1 MKKIVTH
8 LISVIG
14 NPFDRMRFFALSLCL
29 LLATING
36 SAQCTIETC
45 DGIDNN
51 SNGIIDETDFWTTKA
66 PMNHVHSGAL
76 VEAING
82 KLYVVGGSF
91 TSSVEEYDPIA
102 NSWTDKA
109 SIPTN
114 YAPLNSGVINDKL
127 YVLGGCGNNDCRIG
141 ANSLLQVYDPSTNS
155 WAVKASMPTPRFGMA
170 TGVIGDKMYVAGG
183 EQACGPCTPI
193 TVFEVYNATTNA
205 WSTLAPLPEAL
216 SRCSGGVING
226 KFYVVG
232 GFYLANGSITDK
244 LYEYD
249 PTSNSWLSK
258 ASMPTARFFAG
269 AGVICGQL
277 YVAGG
282 GTDRLEVYNPITDSW
297 SIKTPSLYSDHIS
310 ATVLNNILYLISQI
324 SPTRLDAYT
333 PSEISIG
340 SIFYADADGD
350 GYGNLV
356 QTSSACTAGY
366 VSDNTDCDDTKNNVY
381 PGATE
386 ICDGFDNDC
395 DGQIDENFTLPVANA
410 GSSSTICSGNNAFIG
425 ATAVEGSIY
434 SWVSNPAGY
443 TSSSA
448 NPTVSPTVTTTY
460 ILTETVT
467 ATGCTS
473 SNSVTITV
481 NPTPTVTAS
490 ANPEAICQGASS
502 TLTATG
508 ATSYSWSPAS
518 SLSSSTGA
526 SITAMPTETTTYT
539 VTGTQVE
546 GWTQKA
552 DFGGAKRFGAVGF
565 SIGTK
570 GYIGTGLLYS
580 NGGIFYFK
588 DFWEYDPNTDSWTQK
603 ADFGGTPRSVAV
615 GFSIGTKG
623 YIGTGGLDINFY
635 KDFWEYDP
643 LTNNWTQKADFGG
656 TARTGAVGFSIG
668 NKGYIGT
675 GYDGTPAYDY
685 TSKKD
690 FWEYDPDAD
699 TWIQKNDFQGVE
711 RQYATGFAIGTK
723 GYIGTGYRVDIGPS
737 KDFWEYNPSSNAWTQ
752 KEDFGG
758 TARFVSSGF
767 SIGTKGYIGTGH
779 DVDHTKD
786 FWEYDSNSGTW
797 TQKTDFGGTSRSQ
810 AVGFSIGSKGYIG
823 TGYGG
828 DANTYGTK
836 DFWEYNP
843 LDCSNTATVT
853 VQVNTVPVITTVTPS
868 SISPVPIGTSVSLTI
883 SYTDDNVTSATIDW
897 DDVVIETFDT
907 TDNPII
913 RSHNYTA
920 TGIYAVVVTLKDACD
935 AVSASYVYNYIVIYD
950 PNGGFVT
957 GGGWINSPAGAYK
970 ADMTLSGKANFGF
983 VAKYKKGSNI
993 PIGNTEFQFQLG
1005 NLNFNSSSYEAA
1017 RLVIAGAK
1025 ANYKGLG
1032 TINGVGNY
1040 GFLVSAID
1048 GQITGGGGIDK
1059 FRIKIW
1065 DRDNENDVV
1074 YDNNIVNTDEDADPI
1089 TAIGGGSIMIHETKK
1104 NTTARVEL
1112 DRKSTDSYLFNAKIY
1127 PNPTNQHFTLVVEGS
1142 SKEKI
1147 EVIVYDILGRVV
1159 SHIKNSDNNFI
1170 RFGKE
1175 LPFGYYIAVVKQ
1187 GTNQETVKLIKQK

>member
-1 MKKIVTH
+1 MQKISFW
-8 LISVIG
+8 LIGVIG
-14 NPFDRMRFFALSLCL
+14 NPFDRMRFVTLSLCL

-36 SAQCTIETC
+36 SAQCIIETC

-51 SNGIIDETDFWTTKA
+51 SNGIIDETDFWTTKT
-66 PMNHVHSGAL
+66 PMNHVHNGGF

-91 TSSVEEYDPIA
+91 TSSVEEYDPIT
-102 NSWTDKA
+102 NVWTDKA

-114 YAPLNSGVINDKL
+114 YGPLNSGVINDKL
-127 YVLGGCGNNDCRIG
+127 YVLGGCQFNDCRIG
-141 ANSLLQVYDPSTNS
+141 ANSLLHEYDPSTNS

-193 TVFEVYNATTNA
+193 TVFEVYNATTDS
-205 WSTLAPLPEAL
+205 WSALAPLPEAL

-226 KFYVVG
+226 KFYIVG

-249 PTSNSWLSK
+249 PASNSWFSK

-282 GTDRLEVYNPITDSW
+282 GTDSLEVYNPITDTW
-297 SIKTPSLYSDHIS
+297 SIKTPSLYSDYTS
-310 ATVLNNILYLISQI
+310 VTVLNNTLYLISQI

-340 SIFYADADGD
+340 SIFYADTDGD
-350 GYGNLV
+350 GYGNLA

-366 VSDNTDCDDTKNNVY
+366 VSDNTDCDDAMSNVN

-395 DGQIDENFTLPVANA
+395 DGQIDENL
-410 GSSSTICSGNNAFIG
+410 
-425 ATAVEGSIY
+425 
-434 SWVSNPAGY
+434 
-443 TSSSA
+443 
-448 NPTVSPTVTTTY
+448 
-460 ILTETVT
+460 
-467 ATGCTS
+467 
-473 SNSVTITV
+473 
-481 NPTPTVTAS
+481 PTVTAS
-490 ANPEAICQGASS
+490 ASPGTICQGGSS
-502 TLTATG
+502 ILTASG
-508 ATSYSWSPAS
+508 ANTYSWAPSE
-518 SLSSSTGA
+518 SLSSSTGV
-526 SITAMPTETTTYT
+526 SVTATPTVTTTYT

-546 GWTQKA
+546 GWTRKA
-552 DFGGAKRFGAVGF
+552 DFGGMARFGAVGF

-588 DFWEYDPNTDSWTQK
+588 DFWGYDSNTETWSQK
-603 ADFGGTPRSVAV
+603 ADFGGVTRAAAV

-623 YIGTGGLDINFY
+623 YIGTGGDNDHNIY

-643 LTNNWTQKADFGG
+643 STNSWTQKADFGG
-656 TARTGAVGFSIG
+656 LGRYS
-668 NKGYIGT
+668 
-675 GYDGTPAYDY
+675 
-685 TSKKD
+685 
-690 FWEYDPDAD
+690 
-699 TWIQKNDFQGVE
+699 
-711 RQYATGFAIGTK
+711 ATGFSIGTK
-723 GYIGTGYRVDIGPS
+723 GYIGTGWNEQSYFADFWEWDQATDAWTQIADFGGGARTNAASFAVGSKGYVGTGHRQYIGPS
-737 KDFWEYNPSSNAWTQ
+737 KDFWEYNPSSNVWTQ

-779 DVDHTKD
+779 DVDHVKD
-786 FWEYDSNSGTW
+786 FWEYDSNSDTW

-836 DFWEYNP
+836 DFWEYNSGT
-843 LDCSNTATVT
+843 CSNTATVT
-853 VQVNTVPVITTVTPS
+853 VQVNTVPIITTVTPS
-868 SISPVPIGTSVSLTI
+868 SISPIPIGTSVSLTI
-883 SYTDDNVTSATIDW
+883 AYTDDNVTSATIDW
-897 DDVVIETFDT
+897 DDAVIETFDT
-907 TDNPII
+907 TANPII
-913 RSHNYTA
+913 KSHNYAA

-935 AVSASYVYNYIVIYD
+935 AVSASSVYNYIVIYD

-1032 TINGVGNY
+1032 TINGAGNY

-1065 DRDNENDVV
+1065 DRDNENAVV
-1074 YDNNIVNTDEDADPI
+1074 YDNNIVNTAEDEDPA
-1089 TAIGGGSIMIHETKK
+1089 TAIGGGSIMIHEAKK
-1104 NTTARVEL
+1104 NATARVEL
-1112 DRKSTDSYLFNAKIY
+1112 DGKSTDSSLFDAKIY
-1127 PNPTNQHFTLVVEGS
+1127 PNPTNNLFTLVVEGGS
-1142 SKEKI
+1142 DEKI
-1147 EVIVYDILGRVV
+1147 GVMVYDILGRLV
-1159 SHIKNSDNNFI
+1159 SHIKNSENNFI

-1175 LPFGYYIAVVKQ
+1175 LPFGYYIVVVKQ
-1187 GTNQETVKLIKQK
+1187 GTNQETIKLIKQK